1 MPKKNK
7 EINKLRILLV
17 NFQSVKG
24 KSAVV
29 ASLADIYNP
38 DIICATET
46 WLNGEISSS
55 EIFPD
60 STCFLDVTEILLLVV
75 VEYYMPSERI

>member
-1 MPKKNK
+1 M
-7 EINKLRILLV
+7 
-17 NFQSVKG
+17 
-24 KSAVV
+24 

-60 STCFLDVTEILLLVV
+60 SYVVFRRDRNSTTGGGGVLHAIKKDLVATQV
-75 VEYYMPSERI
+75 QDIFRL